1 MKVYLKSDVECTVDG
16 VGLLEPGKL
25 VEVDVV
31 TFELYHKV
39 MPSKANFPKTVTVI
53 YDTDR
58 DSSAVES
65 SDSEAPD
72 NDQPPATNIGSG
84 NDEETHQ
91 DAEGDK

>member
-39 MPSKANFPKTVTVI
+39 MPTKANFPKTVTVI

-65 SDSEAPD
+65 SDD
-72 NDQPPATNIGSG
+72 NNQPPATNIGSG

-91 DAEGDK
+91 DEKEEA